1 MLPWNF
7 QPSSGKPGAA
17 QTALTIDLAGAY
29 AVGRALSKMYDE
41 SRSAKMPWFSAD
53 ILLPLVELDRL
64 PDFPRLHK
72 TGAFRE
78 GAFQGLR
85 EITFF

>member
-1 MLPWNF
+1 
-7 QPSSGKPGAA
+7 
-17 QTALTIDLAGAY
+17 
-29 AVGRALSKMYDE
+29 
-41 SRSAKMPWFSAD
+41 MPWFSAD